1 MATNERCSGL
11 HECDGVF
18 HYSAHHHYI
27 VVLPHY
33 HDRYT
38 ALRRTLGKH
47 ELYGV
52 NSHHITCVLPRSF
65 SFCLNGWLACW
76 WTVSFIGYS
85 GRWGRM
91 AEEAGIASVKLA
103 RLTSLVKFRKGSWT
117 VTMWLFLVRS
127 WGSLK

>member
-1 MATNERCSGL
+1 MATNKQCSGL

-18 HYSAHHHYI
+18 DYSAHHHYI

-38 ALRRTLGKH
+38 ALRRTVGKH

-52 NSHHITCVLPRSF
+52 NSHHITCVLPRGLSF
-65 SFCLNGWLACW
+65 RLSWLTCW
-76 WTVSFIGYS
+76 WTVSFVGYI

-91 AEEAGIASVKLA
+91 AEEAGIASVTIA
-103 RLTSLVKFRKGSWT
+103 GLTSLVKF
-117 VTMWLFLVRS
+117 
-127 WGSLK
+127 

>member
-18 HYSAHHHYI
+18 DYSAHHHYI

-38 ALRRTLGKH
+38 ALRRTVGKH

-52 NSHHITCVLPRSF
+52 KKITILLVYCHEVYNFEELV
-65 SFCLNGWLACW
+65 CL
-76 WTVSFIGYS
+76 
-85 GRWGRM
+85 
-91 AEEAGIASVKLA
+91 
-103 RLTSLVKFRKGSWT
+103 LVDG
-117 VTMWLFLVRS
+117 
-127 WGSLK
+127 